1 MKNATGGKEP
11 GLWSRISIALLAGS
25 LLILLDT
32 FIVPAFASAEGA
44 PPGARRLEQVISDH
58 FSGSD
63 SDLSAPD
70 VAAYVNSYGVPGAPT
85 YGPEAVFN
93 PGGTEYV
100 SAAAL
105 TAGKFVVAY
114 HDNDVLYYGMA
125 VIGDVSGKVMTY
137 GSETHLGTIGGDD
150 ISAAALSSAKFVAAY
165 SAGNTGTA
173 IISEV
178 SGNVIAYGSA
188 AVYNTGYTFDKSAA
202 AMSEGK
208 FVITYRDFDNSNF
221 GTAIIGD
228 VSGNVIT

>member
-1 MKNATGGKEP
+1 VSGNSIIYGSEVVFDAATTDH
-11 GLWSRISIALLAGS
+11 IS
-25 LLILLDT
+25 
-32 FIVPAFASAEGA
+32 ASALTAGKFA
-44 PPGARRLEQVISDH
+44 VAYRDYGNSNYGTAIIGDVSGNVI
-58 FSGSD
+58 
-63 SDLSAPD
+63 
-70 VAAYVNSYGVPGAPT
+70 T
-85 YGPEAVFN
+85 YG
-93 PGGTEYV
+93 TEV
-100 SAAAL
+100 AFHHANTDRISAAAL

-188 AVYNTGYTFDKSAA
+188 AVYNTGYAFDKSAA